1 MRWNLGWNMGGTS
14 YNSTHIPLHVLFA
27 YITGNQYVANVKW
40 HYFGIKTYA
49 KPYILESS

>member
-1 MRWNLGWNMGGTS
+1 MWWNLGWNMGGTS
-14 YNSTHIPLHVLFA
+14 YNSTHIPPYVLFA

-49 KPYILESS
+49 NPYILESS